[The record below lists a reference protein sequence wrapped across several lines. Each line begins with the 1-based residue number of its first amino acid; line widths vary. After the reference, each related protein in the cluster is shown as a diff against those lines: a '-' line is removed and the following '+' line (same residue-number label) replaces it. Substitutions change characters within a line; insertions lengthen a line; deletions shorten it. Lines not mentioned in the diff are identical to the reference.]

1 MEKSDIDKARSIELD
16 AVIEGFGGVRD
27 EADPKR
33 NWKTHAGRIT
43 VTDEKFYNHDQDKGG
58 GGAIDLA
65 MHLGNFR
72 FKEAVSWLAGTH
84 GHEAAVQTYQAEARQ
99 QATRIIETTPKPK
112 LEIPERDP
120 KKLSRV
126 KDYLTNTRGIPEQI
140 VNTALEK
147 GRLWADKYGNA
158 VFALRALDG
167 QMSGAE
173 LRGTYSKPFHGI
185 RGDRGLYF
193 TGKAASKVAVFVE
206 SSIEAMSYQAL
217 NPEALVIGTAGS
229 TRDILQGAAKH
240 LEGQGYKIVDGFNAD
255 KAGDRLGDRL
265 NEAVEQQVER
275 QRPTAGKDWNVELKA
290 QQQAKTRDQAPGK
303 PEAGQER

>member
-1 MEKSDIDKARSIELD
+1 MDKTDIAKARGIGL
-16 AVIEGFGGVRD
+16 ATVIEGFGGLPD
-27 EADPKR
+27 PADPKN

-43 VTDEKFYNHDQDKGG
+43 VTDEKFYNHDADKGG

-65 MHLGNFR
+65 MHLGGFG
-72 FKEAVSWLAGTH
+72 FKDAVAWLGGTH
-84 GHEAAVQTYQAEARQ
+84 GRDAAVQTYQAEAKH
-99 QATRIIETTPKPK
+99 QATRILDTTEKPK
-112 LEIPERDP
+112 LEIPEQDP
-120 KKLSRV
+120 RKLPKV
-126 KDYLTNTRGIPEQI
+126 KAYLTNTRGIPEQI
-140 VNTALEK
+140 VDIAIEK

-158 VFALRALDG
+158 VFALRDLEG
-167 QMSGAE
+167 NMSGAE

-217 NPEALVIGTAGS
+217 KDNALVIGTAGS
-229 TRDILQGAAKH
+229 TRDILQSAAKH

-265 NEAVEQQVER
+265 KQAVTQEVER
-275 QRPTAGKDWNVELKA
+275 VRPTAGKDWNIELKA
-290 QQQAKTRDQAPGK
+290 VRAAEKAKIQDK
-303 PEAGQER
+303 PAMDVER

>member
-1 MEKSDIDKARSIELD
+1 MEKSDIEKARGIEL
-16 AVIEGFGGVRD
+16 ASVIEGFGGIRD
-27 EADPKR
+27 AADPKN

-43 VTDEKFYNHDQDKGG
+43 VTDQKFYNHDADKGG

-65 MHLGNFR
+65 MHLGGFG
-72 FKEAVSWLAGTH
+72 FKDAVAWLGGTH
-84 GHEAAVQTYQAEARQ
+84 GREAAVQTYQAEARQ
-99 QATRIIETTPKPK
+99 QATKILDTTAKPK
-112 LEIPERDP
+112 LEIPEQDP
-120 KKLSRV
+120 RKLPKVRN
-126 KDYLTNTRGIPEQI
+126 YLTNTRGIPEQI
-140 VNTALEK
+140 VNTAIEK
-147 GRLWADKYGNA
+147 GRVWGDKYGNA
-158 VFALRALDG
+158 VFALRDLDG
-167 QMSGAE
+167 TVSGAE

-229 TRDILQGAAKH
+229 TRDILQGAAKQ

-265 NEAVEQQVER
+265 KEAVSQQVER
-275 QRPTAGKDWNVELKA
+275 QRPTAGKDWNIELKA
-290 QQQAKTRDQAPGK
+290 VRAAMKDHAPGK
-303 PEAGQER
+303 REAEPER